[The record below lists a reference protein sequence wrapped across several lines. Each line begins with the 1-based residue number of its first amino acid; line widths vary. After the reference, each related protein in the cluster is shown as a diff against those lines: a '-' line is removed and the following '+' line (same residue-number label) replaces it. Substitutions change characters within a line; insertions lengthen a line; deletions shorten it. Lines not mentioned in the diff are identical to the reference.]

1 MVVKIWTSR
10 KTLMQCDENPTPRKG
25 YDSGD
30 NTSSLLQCDENPTPR
45 KGYDSGDNT
54 SSLHFVQSLKM
65 AQWLLRKES
74 FNFHTHKTLTLNT
87 YKP

>member
-1 MVVKIWTSR
+1 MVQVLMLSDMWLSR
-10 KTLMQCDENPTPRKG
+10 YGLLKTLMQCDENPTPRKG

-30 NTSSLLQCDENPTPR
+30 N
-45 KGYDSGDNT
+45 

-65 AQWLLRKES
+65 AQWLLRKIS